1 MTTGAG
7 WNPGTAD
14 IINGALRLI
23 GAVASGEVPP
33 ANEYRD
39 ALTALNGLLKAWQ
52 VSGVHVWAQ
61 GEGTVFLQPGQAR
74 YGIGVASGDQAAQVY
89 VATTAAAPLAA
100 GAAQVTVAAAAGIA
114 IGSRVGIVLEAGG
127 LFWSAAMSVVG
138 GTVYLAS
145 ALPGAVSSGAV
156 VVACGAALARPLR
169 IFGARVVDLVT
180 GVETPLIPMS
190 RLDYAN
196 LSGKTA
202 PGGAPAQYFYDPQLG
217 TGLFSVYPAPPG
229 GALAVTFTSQ
239 RPLQDVGGAADTA
252 DVPQEWI
259 SALRFAL
266 AVELAPEYDCPAQRF
281 EMLKAMAAE
290 KFAMAAQWDQ
300 EPAGTTTC
308 PFSQPVYQMIAG
320 ALRLCGAVGP
330 QEIPRL
336 GLVENAFASLNAMV
350 QAWQASGIHVWAEE
364 ECVLFLQP
372 GQLRY
377 LIGAGSPDAVAVGGQ
392 WVGTVL
398 AATAAQVTVEQVTG
412 AAGTGI
418 AVGWRVGIWLDAGT
432 VFWTGVAAVAGGGL
446 TLAAPLPSQATEGAR
461 VVAYPSPM
469 VRPLRVP
476 AARRRQ
482 FAPDGGQAIEI
493 PLVPMSRLDYA
504 NVPNKT
510 VPGVVTQFFYDP
522 QLGAG
527 VLHVWPAPSDSG
539 SAVVLTAQ
547 RPLTP
552 FAGLGSAADFPDEWL
567 AAMRWNLAAELW
579 PEYNG
584 SGKATGNTGQY
595 LLLKQEAAS
604 KLMVA
609 QSWDREPQSV
619 LFGAGIGPAGRTG

>member
-1 MTTGAG
+1 MSGGGAG

-23 GAVASGEVPP
+23 GAIASGEVPP
-33 ANEYRD
+33 ANEYQD
-39 ALTALNGLLKAWQ
+39 ALSALNGLIKAWQ

-74 YGIGVASGDQAAQVY
+74 YGIGGDSADHVAQGYAAT
-89 VATTAAAPLAA
+89 VAGAPVVA
-100 GAAQVTVAAAAGIA
+100 GAAQVTVASAGGIA
-114 IGSRVGIVLEAGG
+114 VGSRIGIVLDAGG
-127 LFWSAAMSVVG
+127 IFWSSVLSVVG

-145 ALPGAVSSGAV
+145 GVAGTVSAGAV
-156 VVACGAALARPLR
+156 VVAYGAPSVRPLTV
-169 IFGARVVDLVT
+169 IGARAVDLAT

-196 LSGKTA
+196 LSGKGA
-202 PGGAPAQYFYDPQLG
+202 PGGAPAQYFYDPQVG
-217 TGLFSVYPAPPG
+217 TGVFSVYPAPASG
-229 GALAVTFTSQ
+229 QMAVTLTCQ
-239 RPLQDVGGAADTA
+239 LPLQDVGGAADSA

-290 KFAMAAQWDQ
+290 KFAVVAQWDR
-300 EPAGTTTC
+300 EPEGTTTC

-330 QEIPRL
+330 QEVPRL

-350 QAWQASGIHVWAEE
+350 RAWQASGIHVWAEE
-364 ECVLFLQP
+364 DCTLFLQS
-372 GQLRY
+372 GQVRY
-377 LIGAGSPDAVAVGGQ
+377 LIGAGSADAVAVSSQ
-392 WVGTVL
+392 CVETVL
-398 AATAAQVTVEQVTG
+398 AAAGSGAQVSV
-412 AAGTGI
+412 AAVGEI
-418 AVGWRVGIWLDAGT
+418 AAGWRVGIWLDGGS
-432 VFWTGVAAVAGGGL
+432 VFWTGVVAVAGAGL
-446 TLAAPLPSQATEGAR
+446 TLAVALPSVVSVGAR
-461 VVAYPSPM
+461 VVAYPCPM
-469 VRPLRVP
+469 GRPLRVP

-482 FAPDGGQAIEI
+482 FAGGGQAIEI

-527 VLHVWPAPSDSG
+527 VLHVWPAPADSG
-539 SAVVLTAQ
+539 SAVAFTAQ
-547 RPLTP
+547 RPLVP
-552 FAGLGSAADFPDEWL
+552 FADLSAVPDFPDEWL

-584 SGKATGNTGQY
+584 SGKAAGNPAQY
-595 LLLKQEAAS
+595 VLLKQEAAG
-604 KLMVA
+604 KLVVA
-609 QSWDREPQSV
+609 QAWDREPQSV
-619 LFGAGIGPAGRTG
+619 LFGAGCGPAGRAG

>member
-1 MTTGAG
+1 MMTGSAG
-7 WNPGTAD
+7 WNPGTSD

-23 GAVASGEVPP
+23 GAIASGEVPP
-33 ANEYRD
+33 ANEYQD
-39 ALTALNGLLKAWQ
+39 ALSALNGLIKAWQ

-74 YGIGVASGDQAAQVY
+74 YGIGAGSADNVAQGY
-89 VATTAAAPLAA
+89 VATVAGAPVVA
-100 GAAQVTVAAAAGIA
+100 GAAQVTVASVAGIA
-114 IGSRVGIVLEAGG
+114 AGCRIGIVLDGGG
-127 LFWSAAMSVVG
+127 LFWCSVLSVVG

-145 ALPGAVSSGAV
+145 GLGGPVSAGAV
-156 VVACGAALARPLR
+156 VVAYGAPFVRPLTV
-169 IFGARVVDLVT
+169 IGARAVDLAT

-196 LSGKTA
+196 LSGKGT
-202 PGGAPAQYFYDPQLG
+202 PGGSPMQYFYDPQVG
-217 TGLFSVYPAPPG
+217 TGLFSVYPAPAG
-229 GALAVTFTSQ
+229 GQVAVTLTCQ
-239 RPLQDVGGAADTA
+239 LPLQDVGGAADRA

-290 KFAMAAQWDQ
+290 KFAVVARWDR

-330 QEIPRL
+330 QDVPRL

-364 ECVLFLQP
+364 ECTLFLQP
-372 GQLRY
+372 GQVRY
-377 LIGAGSPDAVAVGGQ
+377 LIGAGSADAVAVSSQ
-392 WVGTVL
+392 CVETVL
-398 AATAAQVTVEQVTG
+398 AAAGAGVQVRVG
-412 AAGTGI
+412 AVAGI
-418 AVGWRVGIWLDAGT
+418 AAGWRVGLWLDGGG
-432 VFWTGVAAVAGGGL
+432 VFWTGVVAVSGGGL
-446 TLAAPLPSQATEGAR
+446 TLAAPLPSAASAGAR
-461 VVAYPSPM
+461 VVAYPCPM

-482 FAPDGGQAIEI
+482 FAGDGQAVEV

-504 NVPNKT
+504 NIPNKS

-539 SAVVLTAQ
+539 CAVAFTAQ
-547 RPLTP
+547 RPLMP
-552 FAGLGSAADFPDEWL
+552 FADLGSVPDFPDEWL
-567 AAMRWNLAAELW
+567 AAMRWNLAVELW

-584 SGKATGNTGQY
+584 SGKGPVDPAQY
-595 LLLKQEAAS
+595 AILKQEAVS

-609 QSWDREPQSV
+609 QAWDREPQSV
-619 LFGAGIGPAGRTG
+619 LFGAGAGPAGRAG